1 MKKILVKL
9 KVITQEYKAPVL
21 NELGEVVEAE
31 TPEITQ
37 TGEQIDQAEIDDE
50 GVEFFISQRPQ
61 YICEV
66 IDISEEVNAKKLKE
80 SKKLAA
86 KEALKSID
94 IEGANTVAKLKQV
107 VKTLIEAM
115 E

>member
-1 MKKILVKL
+1 MKKILVKN
-9 KVITQEYKAPVL
+9 KIIIPGKEPVL
-21 NELGEVVEAE
+21 NELGEVIEAE
-31 TPEITQ
+31 IPEITQ

-66 IDISEEVNAKKLKE
+66 IDISEEYNAKKLKE
-80 SKKLAA
+80 SKKLAT
-86 KEALKSID
+86 KEALKSVD
-94 IEGANTVAKLKQV
+94 IEGATTVAKLKAI
-107 VKTLIEAM
+107 VKLLVEAM